1 MTGVSAVYFEG
12 GGSSSHTIT
21 DLSLEGAQ
29 ILTPISWGPG
39 TLIRMSVRY
48 EKGREVELVVDLG
61 AGWSEAPPKPFAS
74 SSSAWIR
81 RSGSGSPDSLRRS
94 CMISIRA
101 RCRPAASSTGRA
113 PGEFSG
119 RLDW

>member
-1 MTGVSAVYFEG
+1 VTGVSAVYFEG

-48 EKGREVELVVDLG
+48 EKGREVELVVDLWCRVVRSTPEALCVQFLCVDKKERVGFARFVERIVNDQYPSTVQARRLQHRAG
-61 AGWSEAPPKPFAS
+61 AG
-74 SSSAWIR
+74 
-81 RSGSGSPDSLRRS
+81 
-94 CMISIRA
+94 
-101 RCRPAASSTGRA
+101 
-113 PGEFSG
+113 
-119 RLDW
+119 